1 MARSSGLSFYKK
13 RKKINIAIVKEV
25 FSWIFCVFLAVFLA
39 GVITYFFGMTTNVVG
54 VSMEP
59 SLYNGEKIFVDRFIY
74 VISSPRSGDVVI
86 FLPNGNE
93 NSHYHT
99 KRVLAVPG
107 DKVWVSEGVLYVNGQ
122 ESKWTTEKIL
132 DAGIA
137 DEEFILQNEEYFC
150 MGDNPNNSE
159 DSRSANIGPVRKD
172 NIIGKV
178 WFHLGKEDNGIGFVK

>member
-1 MARSSGLSFYKK
+1 MARHNGLSFYKK

-25 FSWIFCVFLAVFLA
+25 LSWIFGIIMSIFIAAVIA
-39 GVITYFFGMTTNVVG
+39 YFFGMTTNVVG

-59 SLYNGEKIFVDRFIY
+59 ALYNGEKIFIDRFVY
-74 VISSPRSGDVVI
+74 VISNPRSGDVVI

-99 KRVLAVPG
+99 KRILAVPG
-107 DKVWVSEGVLYVNGQ
+107 DKVQVTEGILYVNGQ
-122 ESKWTTEKIL
+122 ESKWITEKIM

-137 DEEFILQNEEYFC
+137 NEEFTLQSEEYFC

-159 DSRSANIGPVRKD
+159 DSRSANIGPVKKD

-178 WFHLGKEDNGIGFVK
+178 WFHLGGESNGIGFVK